1 MKFPL
6 KSWLRENRNFLLLI
20 VGFLFFRTAIA
31 DWNPVPSGSM
41 RPTILEGDVV
51 FVERIAYDWKLPL
64 TDVSVRRVGEPRR
77 GDVVTFGSPR
87 DGTRLI
93 KRVVGVPGDTVELR
107 ADRLTINGQPATYA
121 PVEEV
126 AEPVAPG
133 IEVRGVREVEQWGGQ
148 RRVVQF
154 LPDVRARRD
163 FGPVVIPPDEFF
175 MMGDNRDNSED
186 SRFIG
191 LVPRR
196 LIIGQAHR
204 VLVSADITSHWAPRW
219 DRFAAPLR

>member
-1 MKFPL
+1 MKT
-6 KSWLRENRNFLLLI
+6 WLGANRNFLLLMA
-20 VGFLFFRTAIA
+20 GFLFFRTAIA

-51 FVERIAYDWKLPL
+51 FVERVAYDWKVPL
-64 TDVSVRRVGEPRR
+64 TEISLRRVDDPHR
-77 GDVVTFGSPR
+77 GDVVTFSSPR

-93 KRVVGVPGDTVELR
+93 KRVVAIPGDTVELR
-107 ADRLTINGQPATYA
+107 GDRLIINGEPARYA

-126 AEPVAPG
+126 TEPVAPG
-133 IEVRGVREVEQWGGQ
+133 VALRGVREIEEWGGQ

-154 LPDVRARRD
+154 LPEVNARRD
-163 FGPVVIPPDEFF
+163 FGPLQVPADAYF

-191 LVPRR
+191 LVQRR
-196 LIIGQAHR
+196 QIIGQAHR
-204 VLVSADITSHWAPRW
+204 VLVSADITGHWAPRW